1 MKTNQLVAAV
11 ALSAL
16 AVSSAFAQGA
26 PAGGTNAA
34 GGAQGSFT
42 TEEKIAAG
50 AGVALFVA
58 AVSGNGGNSGGGFG
72 LIPGTGTSGTGTTG
86 TR

>member
-26 PAGGTNAA
+26 PVGGTNATS
-34 GGAQGSFT
+34 GAQGGGFT

-50 AGVALFVA
+50 AGAALFVA

-72 LIPGTGTSGTGTTG
+72 LIPGTGTTGTTG
-86 TR
+86 TTR

>member
-1 MKTNQLVAAV
+1 MKTTKLVAAV

-16 AVSSAFAQGA
+16 AASSAFAQT
-26 PAGGTNAA
+26 PAGGNTATNNAQGGLTTEQWVAVGA
-34 GGAQGSFT
+34 GG
-42 TEEKIAAG
+42 
-50 AGVALFVA
+50 ALFVA

-72 LIPGTGTSGTGTTG
+72 LIPGTGTTGTGTTG

>member
-1 MKTNQLVAAV
+1 MKTNQLLAAV

-16 AVSSAFAQGA
+16 AASSAFAQTA
-26 PAGGTNAA
+26 PAGGNTATTN
-34 GGAQGSFT
+34 AQGSFT

-50 AGVALFVA
+50 AGAALFVA

-72 LIPGTGTSGTGTTG
+72 LIPGTGTTGTTG
-86 TR
+86 TTR

>member
-16 AVSSAFAQGA
+16 AVSSAFAQTA
-26 PAGGTNAA
+26 PAGGTNATNN
-34 GGAQGSFT
+34 AQGSFT

-50 AGVALFVA
+50 AGAALFVA

-72 LIPGTGTSGTGTTG
+72 LIPGTGTTGTTG
-86 TR
+86 TTR